1 MDEFT
6 IIYPEQDAG
15 QRQAFRTKIP
25 GLEALI
31 KSPRVLLPIKDFSA
45 TGLTLVDAEARLGQ
59 GDKFEFDL
67 LLNKKLLIPGLTA
80 KAMRILEHGLVGCAF
95 VDLDS
100 RKEAK
105 LDKLVLEVQKR
116 IIALKKAKSEQE

>member
-1 MDEFT
+1 VDEFT
-6 IIYPEQDAG
+6 ITYPELEAR
-15 QRQAFRTKIP
+15 QRQAYRTNIP

-31 KSPRVLLPIKDFSA
+31 KSPRVLLPVKDFSA
-45 TGLTLVDAEARLGQ
+45 SGLALVDAEARLGQ

-80 KAMRILEHGLVGCAF
+80 KTMRVLEHGLVGCSF
-95 VDLDS
+95 VDLDL